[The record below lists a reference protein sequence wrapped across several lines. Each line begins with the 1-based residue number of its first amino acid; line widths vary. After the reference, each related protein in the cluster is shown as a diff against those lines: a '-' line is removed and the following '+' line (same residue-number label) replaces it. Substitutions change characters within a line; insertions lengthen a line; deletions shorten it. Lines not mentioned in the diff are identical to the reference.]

1 MTFTVK
7 YKTIHSLNMKRLSDL
22 LSDLQVQNAKFQN
35 DHNTV
40 SSKLTLINLKYK
52 RLKRRFIRTEYSI
65 IGANENLSDH
75 EQHLNTLHHEY
86 EIIRNISSVNYSD
99 IKYNMYV
106 DICMN
111 HYAYLSYGI
120 RSKGGKN
127 VSNPYVVKKKL
138 QTLETLESLANIIS
152 LKQHLVDDIQGY
164 KNDIDTFKHTLYQVG
179 TRKMILRRQYF
190 KLCRKKRRVDK
201 EIVNIQQR
209 IVQTEIL
216 LNNEKCKL
224 QSFLNMFT
232 MS

>member
-1 MTFTVK
+1 MSFAAK
-7 YKTIHSLNMKRLSDL
+7 YKTIHTLKMTKLSDI
-22 LSDLQVQNAKFQN
+22 LSDLQVQKTKFQN
-35 DHNTV
+35 DYNNL
-40 SSKLTLINLKYK
+40 SSKLTQVNSKYK

-111 HYAYLSYGI
+111 HYAYLSYGTQ
-120 RSKGGKN
+120 SKGGKN
-127 VSNPYVVKKKL
+127 VSNLCVTKKKL
-138 QTLETLESLANIIS
+138 ETLETLESLSNIIS
-152 LKQHLVDDIQGY
+152 LKDNLIDDIQGY

-179 TRKMILRRQYF
+179 TRKMILRRRYF

-201 EIVNIQQR
+201 EISNIQQR

-216 LNNEKCKL
+216 LNNEKCKIE
-224 QSFLNMFT
+224 SFLDMFT

>member
-1 MTFTVK
+1 MDSSRFFKIRILQMGIMYICRIIHTHRLFTFFD
-7 YKTIHSLNMKRLSDL
+7 S
-22 LSDLQVQNAKFQN
+22 
-35 DHNTV
+35 
-40 SSKLTLINLKYK
+40 
-52 RLKRRFIRTEYSI
+52 
-65 IGANENLSDH
+65 
-75 EQHLNTLHHEY
+75 
-86 EIIRNISSVNYSD
+86 
-99 IKYNMYV
+99 MYV

-209 IVQTEIL
+209 MVQTEIL
-216 LNNEKCKL
+216 LNNAKCKL
-224 QSFLNMFT
+224 ESFC
-232 MS
+232 